1 MRTATAK
8 LNFMHKRV
16 AVQSHLN
23 ARTTIMVLKLA
34 SIRICTVR
42 TGMQHRLVHDSHAKQ
57 GVLKQ
62 PSESCLDILLL
73 LSDMYTRIIELA
85 FLYSRMHERRLNP
98 TSYNI
103 REYIALIRK

>member
-1 MRTATAK
+1 MRTATVK
-8 LNFMHKRV
+8 LNFMRKRV

-34 SIRICTVR
+34 SIHICIVR
-42 TGMQHRLVHDSHAKQ
+42 TGMQHRLVHAKR

-85 FLYSRMHERRLNP
+85 FSTAECTN
-98 TSYNI
+98 
-103 REYIALIRK
+103 ED